1 MTALQTAPFARLQLI
16 ATEFVRL
23 KRRKCPVGKINRFK
37 RVALR
42 CEKTARSVSS
52 IVALALVFIIVKS
65 IHRP

>member
-1 MTALQTAPFARLQLI
+1 MESSHCATAVFRPDQW
-16 ATEFVRL
+16 VL
-23 KRRKCPVGKINRFK
+23 KRRKRLVGKINRFK

-42 CEKTARSVSS
+42 CEKTARNVSS

>member
-1 MTALQTAPFARLQLI
+1 VTALQTAPFARLRLI

-23 KRRKCPVGKINRFK
+23 KGRQRRVGKINRFK
-37 RVALR
+37 RMALW
-42 CEKTARSVSS
+42 CEKTARNVSS